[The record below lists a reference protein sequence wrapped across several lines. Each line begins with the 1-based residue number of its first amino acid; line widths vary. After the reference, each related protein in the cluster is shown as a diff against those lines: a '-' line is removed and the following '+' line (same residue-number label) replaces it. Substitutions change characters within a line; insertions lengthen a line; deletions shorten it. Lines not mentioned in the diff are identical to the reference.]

1 MKKLKG
7 FLVTFIATAG
17 GSGFT
22 PKAPGTAGTVVG
34 VFIMYLVRDWS
45 FLNVLYLGLGIFLIG
60 WWASLEWSKNVGE
73 PDSQKIVI
81 DEVLGYMLAMWTFPR
96 TGGILV
102 FQFITFR
109 IFDAL
114 KPPPI
119 RQLDRMGKNLPIG
132 PAQSFMVIFDDLLA
146 GVLSIVVLYL
156 LFWIFPG
163 TLESFLG
170 N

>member
-1 MKKLKG
+1 MQKLKR
-7 FLVTFIATAG
+7 FLATFIATAA
-17 GSGFT
+17 GSGFA
-22 PKAPGTAGTVVG
+22 PKAPGTAGSVVG
-34 VFIMYLVRDWS
+34 VVIIYLIRDWT
-45 FLNVLYLGLGIFLIG
+45 FLNQGLLWLVSLFVG
-60 WWASLEWSKNVGE
+60 WWASLERSRAVQQS
-73 PDSQKIVI
+73 DSQKIVI

-114 KPPPI
+114 KPPPL

-146 GVLSIVVLYL
+146 GIVSWGVFL
-156 LFWIFPG
+156 LIAKYVQIPG
-163 TLESFLG
+163 I
-170 N
+170 